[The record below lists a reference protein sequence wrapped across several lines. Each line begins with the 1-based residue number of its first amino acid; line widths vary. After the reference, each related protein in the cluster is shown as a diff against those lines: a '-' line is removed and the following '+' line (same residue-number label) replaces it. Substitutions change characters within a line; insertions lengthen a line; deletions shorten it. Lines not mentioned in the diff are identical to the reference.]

1 MPTSIAETIQTDLK
15 TALRQHNAAAASA
28 LRMLLAAI
36 KNKEIELRKR
46 DGLSDAEILA
56 VIAAEAKKRAESA
69 AAFSA
74 AGRMELAQKEEQE
87 RTTLMKF
94 LPAQMSDDELRA
106 AIEKVVA
113 ALGTAPNFGVAMKEL
128 ARVVGGRADLSR
140 ASALLK
146 EKLDHATL

>member
-1 MPTSIAETIQTDLK
+1 MASIAETIQADLK
-15 TALRQHNAAAASA
+15 VSLRQHNAGETST

-46 DGLSDAEILA
+46 EGLSDAEILA
-56 VIAAEAKKRAESA
+56 VIATEAKKRAESA

-74 AGRMELAQKEEQE
+74 AGRAERARAEEQE
-87 RTTLMKF
+87 RAILMKF

-113 ALGTAPNFGVAMKEL
+113 ALGATSNFGAAMKEL
-128 ARVVGGRADLSR
+128 ASALGGRADLSR

-146 EKLDHATL
+146 EQLDHATL